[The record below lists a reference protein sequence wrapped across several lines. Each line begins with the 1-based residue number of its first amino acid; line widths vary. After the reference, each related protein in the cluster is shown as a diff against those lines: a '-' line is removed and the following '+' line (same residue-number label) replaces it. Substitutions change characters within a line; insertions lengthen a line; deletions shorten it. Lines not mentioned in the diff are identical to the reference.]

1 MSLAKHEGSCHCGAV
16 KYTVELDTSSEAL
29 ICNCSMCRRTGA
41 MMMFTSPDK
50 FTLHSGEDKLREYTF
65 NKHQIKHQFC
75 TECGVRPFARGVN
88 PKGESMVMINARC
101 LEDVNVFT
109 QPTKQFDGASR

>member
-1 MSLAKHEGSCHCGAV
+1 MSLAKHDGSCHCGAV
-16 KYTVELDTSSEAL
+16 KYTVELDTSGEAL
-29 ICNCSMCRRTGA
+29 VCNCSMCRRTGA

-65 NKHQIKHQFC
+65 NRHAIKHLFC
-75 TECGVRPFARGVN
+75 SVCGVRSFARGTGPN
-88 PKGESMVMINARC
+88 GPMVMINVRC
-101 LEDVNVFT
+101 LDGIDVFT